1 LQNLIYLTPH
11 AHYDVVWA
19 FTKQDYLFIYSSILK
34 KAMRMIREDNFKFLI
49 EQTFPLETLE
59 YQNPELFSEIEEQI
73 ASGKVEIVDGQ
84 YIMADPIIPTGEV
97 LVREILV
104 GKKYAKEKFNVD
116 VPVAWAADGFGLNSQ
131 LPQIYN
137 KAGYKWLAFRRGLP
151 KSIGS
156 RVSEFTWEGLDGST
170 ITAHWMP
177 LGYRAG
183 LRLPEWPKSFQH
195 LAKLATTRHVL
206 MPCGS
211 GGAIPQEDI
220 PEKLAAWNET
230 HENTPMIMATPRQFF
245 EAFDKEKPD
254 LITFSGEL
262 YSDEL
267 ENIFPD
273 VSSSRIRLR
282 LAIRYRELE
291 ILMAEKSSTLAY
303 LFGKQYPQDT
313 MKDLWKKMLFLAMHD
328 VVPGCGIDEIYDEAW
343 EYIQEMRK
351 VFPSL
356 MRASLTHLMPGKGYG
371 TYVAVFNANNWEVT
385 SWVSAHI
392 ELGEGWTDDP
402 GVSFDGDEIPSEV
415 ERISRWEDGS
425 VAKAQIGFLATVPP
439 LGVRIFNIVRRKK
452 SFNNSVTVN
461 DNRVESKY
469 FNVEVDRKT
478 GILTIF
484 DKENKQ
490 LVKGNEV
497 IIDEEIG
504 DLYFHRSL
512 LDKHIGAEGGGGL
525 HFGIFKPTDFH
536 IEKGNERTIITF
548 KDSFYCLRWPYY
560 LIEKYPALLYRHKTI
575 DLTKTV
581 IVYRNIPRIDL
592 VTHLNLLQSH
602 IQVRLRFDTG
612 MITPEYTR
620 HTQFG
625 AYTMP
630 EEKVLKES
638 MKIPS
643 MSWIAAEEGD
653 RGVAFMTQGVP
664 INEIKSGEI
673 FYTLI
678 RSVSVLSADGT
689 SGPLVPVPKAQEL
702 GEHTYHYSI
711 FPYKGNW
718 REVQV
723 YRRGQELSQPLKA
736 FQMNRKP
743 FENELHTFTLAPD
756 SLMLSALKQAE
767 DNTAVIMR
775 FYETLGEP
783 CTAIIGL
790 VPQVTRVELVNLL
803 EEKEAE
809 LEIKDG
815 KVELEVKPFEIITLK
830 MNFDSSKAP
839 RPAETNGSEA
849 NNNG

>member
-1 LQNLIYLTPH
+1 MQNQIYLTPH

-49 EQTFPLETLE
+49 EQTFPLEALE
-59 YQNPELFSEIEEQI
+59 YQNPELYSEIEEQI
-73 ASGKVEIVDGQ
+73 HAGNVEIVDGQ

-104 GKKYAKEKFNVD
+104 GKKYAKEKFGID
-116 VPVAWAADGFGLNSQ
+116 VPVAWAADGFGLNAQ
-131 LPQIYN
+131 LPQIYK

-156 RVSEFTWEGLDGST
+156 RVSEFLWEGLDGSKV
-170 ITAHWMP
+170 TAHWMP

-183 LRLPEWPKSFQH
+183 LRLPEWPQSYKH
-195 LAKLATTRHVL
+195 LQNLATTRHIL

-220 PEKLAAWNET
+220 PETLAAWNDE
-230 HENTPMIMATPRQFF
+230 HDDVEMIMATPRQFF
-245 EAFDKEKPD
+245 EAFDKERPE

-267 ENIFPD
+267 ESIFPD

-291 ILMAEKSSTLAY
+291 ILMAEKCATLAY
-303 LFGKQYPQDT
+303 LYGKQYPEDT

-351 VFPSL
+351 VFPNL
-356 MRASLTHLMPGKGYG
+356 MRGSLTHLMPGKGHG
-371 TYVAVFNANNWEVT
+371 TYVAVFNANNWKVT
-385 SWVSAHI
+385 NWVSAQI

-402 GVSFDGDEIPSEV
+402 GVEFDGKEIPSEV
-415 ERISRWEDGS
+415 EKISRWEDGS
-425 VAKAQIGFLATVPP
+425 VAKAQIGFLATVPA
-439 LGVRIFNIVRRKK
+439 LGVRVFKIVRQHEK
-452 SFNNSVTVN
+452 FNNGVQVK

-469 FNVEVDRKT
+469 FDVEVDKET
-478 GILTIF
+478 GILQVF
-484 DKENKQ
+484 DKENRE

-504 DLYFHRSL
+504 DLYFHRSM

-525 HFGIFKPTDFH
+525 HFGIFKPTDFQV
-536 IEKGNERTIITF
+536 EKGNERTIITF

-560 LIEKYPALLYRHKTI
+560 LIEKYPPLLYRHKTI
-575 DLTKTV
+575 DITKTV
-581 IVYRNIPRIDL
+581 IVYHHMPRIDL

-602 IQVRLRFDTG
+602 IQVRLKFDTG
-612 MITPEYTR
+612 MVTPEYTR

-630 EEKVLKES
+630 EEKALKES

-643 MSWIAAEEGD
+643 ISWIAAQEAD
-653 RGVAFMTQGVP
+653 RGIAFMTQGVP

-678 RSVSVLSADGT
+678 RSVSVLSADGI

-711 FPYKGNW
+711 FPYTGDW
-718 REVQV
+718 RDAQV
-723 YRRGQELSQPLKA
+723 HRRGQELSQPLKA
-736 FQMNRKP
+736 FQVNRKP
-743 FENELHTFTLAPD
+743 HQTELQTFTLGPE
-756 SLMLSALKQAE
+756 SLILSALKQAE
-767 DNTAVIMR
+767 DNTSVIMR
-775 FYETLGEP
+775 FYESTGKP
-783 CTAIIGL
+783 CKATVGIM
-790 VPQVTRVELVNLL
+790 PQVSDVKVANLL
-803 EEKEAE
+803 EEEE
-809 LEIKDG
+809 ETLEIKDG
-815 KVELEVKPFEIITLK
+815 KVEVDVGSFEIITLK
-830 MNFDSSKAP
+830 MRFDSDKAP
-839 RPAETNGSEA
+839 RPEVSE
-849 NNNG
+849 